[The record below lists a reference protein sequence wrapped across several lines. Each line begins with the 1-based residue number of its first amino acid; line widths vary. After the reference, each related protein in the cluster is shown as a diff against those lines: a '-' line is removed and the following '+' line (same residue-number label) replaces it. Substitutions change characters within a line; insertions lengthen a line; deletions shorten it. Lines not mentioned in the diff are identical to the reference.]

1 MVVLHHNAA
10 AEHGVQIGLLAVSQI
25 AAHLV
30 VLVVLQGQIQVVGG
44 QNAVTVPAN
53 GVNVKGQIVAF
64 FDVERF
70 FQRHSAV
77 AQVAVLAAFIIPLGV
92 PFYGLVCVCFAAD
105 FGRNFALFHG
115 CFVSIAAFGGEIAAD
130 FHGFGGAVVSNW
142 FCAVMRSQVLQGKGK
157 ELLIFK

>member
-44 QNAVTVPAN
+44 QNAVTVPAH
-53 GVNVKGQIVAF
+53 GVNVKGQIVAV
-64 FDVERF
+64 FDVERGI
-70 FQRHSAV
+70 QRHSAV
-77 AQVAVLAAFIIPLGV
+77 AQVAVFAAFIIPLGV
-92 PFYGLVCVCFAAD
+92 PFYGFSFIFIAVAA
-105 FGRNFALFHG
+105 GRSYTLFHD
-115 CFVSIAAFGGEIAAD
+115 CMVSSAAAGGEIAAD
-130 FHGFGGAVVSNW
+130 FHGFGGAVINC
-142 FCAVMRSQVLQGKGK
+142 FRAVMRSQVLQGKGK